1 MIQKRD
7 DPRAEAKN
15 VLGGKLESCSKK
27 PLTGFFRDGGCKTAP
42 DDVGVHV
49 VCARVTQEFLEF
61 SREHGN
67 DLATPVPEFGYEGL
81 KAGDCWCLCAARWRE
96 ALQAGCAPPVVLAST
111 HERALDYVRLE
122 DLQKHAHKKS
132 G

>member
-7 DPRAEAKN
+7 DPRADARN
-15 VLGGKLESCSKK
+15 VLGSKLRACSLK
-27 PLTGFFRDGGCKTAP
+27 PLTGFFRDGACKTAP
-42 DDVGVHV
+42 DDIGVHA
-49 VCARVTQEFLEF
+49 VCARVTPEFLAF
-61 SREHGN
+61 SAEHGN

-96 ALQAGCAPPVVLAST
+96 ALEAGCAPPVVLEST
-111 HERALDYVRLE
+111 HERALDYVRIE
-122 DLQKHAHKKS
+122 DLQKHAFKS

>member
-1 MIQKRD
+1 MIQKRN
-7 DPRAEAKN
+7 DPRADARN
-15 VLGGKLESCSKK
+15 VLGGKLRPCSLK
-27 PLTGFFRDGGCKTAP
+27 PLTGFFRDGACKTAP
-42 DDVGVHV
+42 DDIGVHA

-61 SREHGN
+61 SAEHGN

-96 ALQAGCAPPVVLAST
+96 ALQAGCAPPVVLEST
-111 HERALDYVRLE
+111 HERALDYVRVE
-122 DLQKHAHKKS
+122 DLKKHEFKA